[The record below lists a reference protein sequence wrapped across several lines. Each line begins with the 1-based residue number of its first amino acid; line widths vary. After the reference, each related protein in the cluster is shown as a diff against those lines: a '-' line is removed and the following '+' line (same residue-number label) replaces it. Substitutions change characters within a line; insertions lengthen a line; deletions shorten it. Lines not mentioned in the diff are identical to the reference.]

1 MTKIDQAQV
10 VESAPVATPRRGEW
24 VITGSGVVFFA
35 AAYVL
40 AEDFP
45 FRAAL
50 FPKMVSVLG
59 LLLSGLRL
67 LGLFREARAGRR
79 SPAAPVHA
87 GQDPPAAATPATP
100 TGAAAASRGPA
111 VVASELVIE
120 DDDAE
125 DDATM
130 EYVFATAGGRAWFE
144 ALSWI
149 AFFFLAFFVLGAFA
163 SVPLFALFY
172 LRFPGRTSWLSASLY
187 AVVTGVSIYLM
198 FRELVYIPLPTGI
211 VPFLQV

>member
-10 VESAPVATPRRGEW
+10 VERVPVATPRRGEW
-24 VITGSGVVFFA
+24 VITGFMMAFFA

-79 SPAAPVHA
+79 SPVPPVHA
-87 GQDPPAAATPATP
+87 EKDPSAPAPPATP
-100 TGAAAASRGPA
+100 TGAAAAGPGLAA
-111 VVASELVIE
+111 VPSQLVIE

-125 DDATM
+125 DDASM

-144 ALSWI
+144 ALCWI
-149 AFFFLAFFVLGAFA
+149 VVFFLAFFVLGAFA

-172 LRFPGRTSWLSASLY
+172 LRFSGRTSWLSAGLY
-187 AVVTGVSIYLM
+187 ATVTGVAIYLM

-211 VPFLQV
+211 FPFLQV